1 MIRKTLVVTNKL
13 GIHARPAG
21 MIVDLTG
28 HLKSNITFIFEG
40 TRANAKSI
48 LNVMMLAV
56 PPGSELEVEIDGED
70 ENEAFDQLEQLFH
83 DNFNEEPAE

>member
-1 MIRKTLVVTNKL
+1 MISRSLVVTNKL

-21 MIVDLTG
+21 MIVDLTAQM
-28 HLKSNITFIFEG
+28 KSNITFIFED

-56 PPGSELEVEIDGED
+56 PPGASLDIEIDGED
-70 ENEAFDQLEQLFH
+70 EEEAFCKLEQLFN
-83 DNFNEEPAE
+83 DNFNEEPA